1 MRRGADIAGALVV
14 DKPGGMSSFD
24 VLRRLR
30 PILGTRKLGHTGTLD
45 PMATGVLVVCVG
57 WCTRLARFVGDDD
70 KSYEGVI
77 RLGER
82 TDTDDADGAV
92 VATGD
97 ASTVTDEALAAAMSA
112 LRGDIEQTPPAY
124 SAVKVDG
131 RRLYEYARAG
141 IEKRARPRP
150 ITIGGVEVLEA
161 SEEALRVRIRCSRG
175 TYVRVLGAEIA
186 ESLGTVGHLVALR
199 RLRSGPFSLEGALD
213 LSTLSRL
220 ATDQED
226 WDRAFRRNRNAPDW
240 LEWKP
245 REEVAE
251 ALGAW
256 TTPMAPAFRHLP
268 ARELSAEQQRK
279 LGFGQLVPGPAGRWV
294 ALYEGEFQAV
304 LDGGRILKSLA
315 GG

>member
-131 RRLYEYARAG
+131 RRAYANARAG
-141 IEKRARPRP
+141 REVVLAARPVTVHRF
-150 ITIGGVEVLEA
+150 TRVGRVGDDVEFEA
-161 SEEALRVRIRCSRG
+161 DVSKG
-175 TYVRVLGAEIA
+175 TYVR
-186 ESLGTVGHLVALR
+186 SLARDIG
-199 RLRSGPFSLEGALD
+199 
-213 LSTLSRL
+213 
-220 ATDQED
+220 
-226 WDRAFRRNRNAPDW
+226 
-240 LEWKP
+240 
-245 REEVAE
+245 E
-251 ALGAW
+251 ALGCGAHLARLRRTRVGRFDLGSA
-256 TTPMAPAFRHLP
+256 TTLDDLADLDHPRAALLDGERLVDFLPPMDLDERLASDMWAGRRPELP
-268 ARELSAEQQRK
+268 EGSPR
-279 LGFGQLVPGPAGRWV
+279 GLVRLRDPSERFIGVGEVVDGDGPGPLLRVVRLMPGPGPRC
-294 ALYEGEFQAV
+294 G
-304 LDGGRILKSLA
+304 
-315 GG
+315 